1 MARHIFTCLNDAFSP
16 RRVHDT
22 RNAFAAFLKDL
33 RPAGADRTAA
43 LTAEELSGAICDGSF
58 YAFMKAQGWVD
69 VADVGRSDAHL
80 RQIFEYGA
88 YDIVGHA
95 VISNLFHQFS
105 NVRVADPIED
115 IFPESS
121 LFDDLELLASQ
132 STQQHLEQFYPRP
145 IAFERRF
152 GDREEIVI
160 RSNDYGIKI
169 VIQTLAD
176 MDHVVR
182 RRLARM
188 LFRQELGYLEDRQRT
203 VIDLVLDRLKSVDEA
218 KNFDDGNPNSTTS
231 RIIARGMAVL
241 DPP

>member
-1 MARHIFTCLNDAFSP
+1 MARHIFTSFNDAFSP
-16 RRVHDT
+16 RRIRGT
-22 RNAFAAFLKDL
+22 RDAFEAFLKDL
-33 RPAGADRTAA
+33 RPVGSDRTAA
-43 LTAEELSGAICDGSF
+43 LTAEELSRASADGSF

-69 VADVGRSDAHL
+69 PADVGTSDAHL
-80 RQIFEYGA
+80 RQIFEYGT

-105 NVRVADPIED
+105 NVRAADPIED
-115 IFPESS
+115 IFPEAS
-121 LFDDLELLASQ
+121 LFDDRGLLASQ

-145 IAFERRF
+145 MAFERRF
-152 GDREEIVI
+152 GEREEIVI

-203 VIDLVLDRLKSVDEA
+203 VIDLFLDRLKRVDEA
-218 KNFDDGNPNSTTS
+218 HNFDDGNPNSVTS
-231 RIIARGMAVL
+231 SIIARIKAVL
-241 DPP
+241 GPP